1 MTLESCSTEFPQAA
15 CTVTRTSPGSV
26 NRVVTE
32 LSRESRGCGHKQ
44 DQACLAGWRA
54 MVRCQDQTGTVL
66 AFISKGETGG
76 LCTGSVWE
84 VWGMLAHPSSNLN
97 GEHALPP

>member
-54 MVRCQDQTGTVL
+54 MVHCQDHTFHQQ
-66 AFISKGETGG
+66 GG
-76 LCTGSVWE
+76 DWRFMHWQCLGGVGDAST
-84 VWGMLAHPSSNLN
+84 P
-97 GEHALPP
+97 